1 MAYNTTNHVYY
12 LKQYSEIK
20 EELTEQQLASF
31 LQDVLEGR
39 AKVQLVETRVE
50 SQWKLSHEETYK
62 SDKNRVVDFIT
73 YAKMQGHYTCF

>member
-20 EELTEQQLASF
+20 EELTEQQLGSF

-39 AKVQLVETRVE
+39 AKVTMSWDQEWPSKKILH
-50 SQWKLSHEETYK
+50 KETYK
-62 SDKNRVVDFIT
+62 LKKQVNST
-73 YAKMQGHYTCF
+73 SA